1 MDYRNIGFVR
11 VGIVA
16 PRVHLANPA
25 ANALI
30 IQESYAELVDQ
41 GCALVLTPELSLT
54 GYSCE
59 DLFCNQ
65 QLLDDA
71 KSALLQLV
79 DQTEDCSLIIG
90 FPLEV
95 PGTNQFFNCAIVC
108 ANQSILGAVPKSAI
122 PNHGEY
128 YEQRWFT
135 SGKDVDFSCTLGKH
149 SFQLTTN
156 QLFSIGD
163 YGKFGIE
170 ICEDLWMPA
179 SPSIQQTTAG
189 AEIICNLSASSE
201 WIGKVDYRHALV
213 RVQSVKHICAYLYA
227 SAGVFE
233 STKDTVFGGHLVGYE
248 NGELLG
254 ESNRFETE
262 TSHLIV
268 DVDVDRLRFER
279 KRSSTFPAN
288 HLMNPLI
295 VKAGQGDQLSRTIR
309 SVNPNPF
316 VPAKLDETC
325 DTAPEVLKIQ
335 TAGLLRRMNSIGC
348 EKLIIGLSGGLDS
361 TLALLAC
368 LSALEQANQSL
379 SALVAVTMPGHGTSS
394 HTRETV
400 QQLVDATEIQL
411 KELDICDAVDAH
423 LQMIGHNGAPDVT
436 FENAQARERSK
447 ILFNLAN
454 QYNGIVIGT
463 GDLTELALGWC
474 TFNADHMSSYN
485 VNVGIPKTLIRYVV
499 RWYALH
505 RANDQL
511 REVLLRVLDTPI
523 SPELLRTESE
533 ELTQKTESILGPLE
547 IHDFFLYHFLK
558 TGATIH
564 KLFLLAEIAFSGRYD
579 KSQIKQCLT
588 TFVDRFFN
596 NQFKRSTVPPGP
608 KVGEI
613 SLSPRSDWRLPDEIA
628 VNHWKQEI
636 HEY

>member
-1 MDYRNIGFVR
+1 MDYRTIGFVR
-11 VGIVA
+11 IGSVA
-16 PRVHLANPA
+16 PRVQLANPA
-25 ANALI
+25 ANAAI
-30 IQESYAELVDQ
+30 ILESYLEFVDQ
-41 GCALVLTPELSLT
+41 NCALVLTPELSLT

-71 KSALLQLV
+71 KSALLWLV
-79 DQTEDCSLIIG
+79 EQTVDCSLIVG
-90 FPLEV
+90 FPLEL
-95 PGTNQFFNCAIVC
+95 PGTNQFYNCAIVC
-108 ANQSILGAVPKSAI
+108 ANQAILGAVPKSAI

-135 SGKDVDFSCTLGKH
+135 SGRDVNFPCLLGDH
-149 SFQLTTN
+149 HFQLTTN
-156 QLFSIGD
+156 QLFSIGT

-170 ICEDLWMPA
+170 ICEDLWMPS
-179 SPSIQQTTAG
+179 SPSIQQTTTG

-201 WIGKVDYRHALV
+201 WIGKVEYRRALV
-213 RVQSVKHICAYLYA
+213 RVQSVKHICAYIYA

-233 STKDTVFGGHLVGYE
+233 STKDTVFGGHLLGYE

-268 DVDVDRLRFER
+268 EVDVDRLRFER

-288 HLMNPLI
+288 NHANPLI
-295 VKAGQGDQLSRTIR
+295 VSAGQGTTLSQTIRTI
-309 SVNPNPF
+309 NPTPF
-316 VPAKLDETC
+316 LPISAAESET
-325 DTAPEVLKIQ
+325 TGAEVLNIQ
-335 TAGLLRRMNSIGC
+335 TAGLLRRMSSIGC

-368 LSALEQANQSL
+368 LTAIEQANKPL
-379 SALVAVTMPGHGTSS
+379 TALIAVTMPGHGTSA

-400 QQLVDATEIQL
+400 DQLVQATGISL
-411 KELDICDAVDAH
+411 KELDIREAVDTH
-423 LQMIGHNGAPDVT
+423 LQMIGHNGTQDVT

-454 QYNGIVIGT
+454 QFDGIVIGT

-485 VNVGIPKTLIRYVV
+485 VNVGVPKTLIRYVV
-499 RWYALH
+499 RWYAMN
-505 RANDQL
+505 RANEFL
-511 REVLLRVLDTPI
+511 RLVLLRVLDTPI
-523 SPELLRTESE
+523 SPELLRSESE
-533 ELTQKTESILGPLE
+533 ELTQKTETILGPFE
-547 IHDFFLYHFLK
+547 VHDFFLYHFLK
-558 TGATIH
+558 TGATIR
-564 KLFLLAEIAFSGRYD
+564 KLFLLAEIAFKDRYD
-579 KSQIKQCLT
+579 KPQLKQYLT

-628 VNHWKQEI
+628 VNHWKEEI
-636 HEY
+636 HDY